1 MAAIPGRI
9 VLVLDDYHL
18 IEAQAIHDAL
28 AFPLQYLPPKM
39 HLVIATREDPLLPV
53 ARLRA
58 RGQLTELRATDLRLS
73 LSEAAEFLNQVMGL
87 GLQSGNNCLALTR

>member
-9 VLVLDDYHL
+9 VPVLDDYHL

-28 AFPLQYLPPKM
+28 AFPLEYLPPKM
-39 HLVIATREDPLLPV
+39 HLVIAIREDPLLPV

-58 RGQLTELRATDLRLS
+58 SGDCSKFGERG
-73 LSEAAEFLNQVMGL
+73 G
-87 GLQSGNNCLALTR
+87 